1 MLLSE
6 IKRDERFEG
15 FLIVRSAEQRAAA
28 SGKNYLDM
36 TLADRSGS
44 INAKMWDGTVQ
55 PPVAGSIVKVRA
67 TGNEFNGRMQ
77 LRVEKIRAAE
87 KKDEVDMSSLIPC
100 APRDPKE
107 MLAEVIRAAESRL
120 AERLKNALVRR
131 LGGAVKLYVPQHEG
145 GIVLFS
151 PTETDAE
158 TLAARLDGCGICV
171 RAGLHCA
178 PEAHARIGSDGA
190 VRVSFGVHNRAREVD
205 EFVRAVENSMG
216 KA

>member
-87 KKDEVDMSSLIPC
+87 KKDEGDMSS
-100 APRDPKE
+100 R
-107 MLAEVIRAAESRL
+107 
-120 AERLKNALVRR
+120 
-131 LGGAVKLYVPQHEG
+131 
-145 GIVLFS
+145 S
-151 PTETDAE
+151 P
-158 TLAARLDGCGICV
+158 
-171 RAGLHCA
+171 
-178 PEAHARIGSDGA
+178 
-190 VRVSFGVHNRAREVD
+190 
-205 EFVRAVENSMG
+205 
-216 KA
+216 